1 MNERCDVIQDLMP
14 LCAEGLASEGSR
26 ALVDAH
32 LKDCP
37 DCRARYTAMREPV
50 PVPEAAPLRAVR
62 SGLARRRANAVL
74 LAVCLAVLVLVS
86 AFARLTEPVYASA
99 NGAAVAQQAD
109 GTLLL
114 RFPTGRVTACR
125 VTEADYAG
133 IRCAVVTAWA
143 TSFDRLL
150 RAASPTVALPAGTE
164 AVLYS
169 LDGQDMVLLWGEDP
183 FPDGGMMELP
193 RLAPAFY
200 VLLAAA
206 LAVVLTPLA
215 VALRRKK
222 AGRPLACLAMVP
234 WAFLIGL
241 LCVKGF
247 TTVSHDLPRDL
258 LWILPAAL
266 AAWGAMWAASR
277 LRQP

>member
-14 LCAEGLASEGSR
+14 LCAEGLASEGSQ
-26 ALVDAH
+26 ALVEAH
-32 LKDCP
+32 LKECP

-74 LAVCLAVLVLVS
+74 LA
-86 AFARLTEPVYASA
+86 
-99 NGAAVAQQAD
+99 GAAVAQQAD
-109 GTLLL
+109 GVLLL

-125 VTEADYAG
+125 VTEETYEG
-133 IRCAVVTAWA
+133 VCCAVVTAW
-143 TSFDRLL
+143 TTPLDRLL
-150 RAASPTVALPAGTE
+150 RTASPTVTLPAGTE

-183 FPDGGMMELP
+183 FPSGGMMELP

-215 VALRRKK
+215 VALRHKK
-222 AGRPLACLAMVP
+222 AGRPLACLAMIP
-234 WAFLIGL
+234 WAILIGL

-247 TTVSHDLPRDL
+247 TTISHDLPRDL
-258 LWILPAAL
+258 LWVLPAAL
-266 AAWGAMWAASR
+266 AAWGAMRAASH